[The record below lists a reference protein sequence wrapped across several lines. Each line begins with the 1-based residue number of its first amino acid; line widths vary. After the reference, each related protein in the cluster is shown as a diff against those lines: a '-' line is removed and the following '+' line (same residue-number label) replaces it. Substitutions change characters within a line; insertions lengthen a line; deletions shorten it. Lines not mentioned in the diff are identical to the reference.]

1 VVDFLQRDALQF
13 FPVFFLPEAGAS
25 GLPPKSGL
33 AESLGRQAE
42 VEKAPPRGT
51 ATEQASGFDAL
62 SFCSVFL
69 TVLSWDRS
77 LQLTSQPPPMARL
90 HESASDLRRR
100 DKQRNCLARKELR
113 VSTRSLLQCLGK
125 VIPLVKCI

>member
-1 VVDFLQRDALQF
+1 MVDFLQRDALQF

-62 SFCSVFL
+62 SFYVDFL
-69 TVLSWDRS
+69 LFFYDFYDFS
-77 LQLTSQPPPMARL
+77 
-90 HESASDLRRR
+90 
-100 DKQRNCLARKELR
+100 
-113 VSTRSLLQCLGK
+113 
-125 VIPLVKCI
+125 